1 MKIVITGGAGFLGYY
16 IANEAIKKKH
26 TVTVIDK
33 NIVNKN
39 KNIHYIKS
47 DFGNKKALSKI
58 IKKDDVIFHLAA
70 ISDINDANKSGITTV
85 KENILKTVQ
94 LLEVCKNKKIKK
106 FIFASSIYVHSV
118 LGGLY
123 RVSKK
128 SSELFVEEYAK
139 KNKFNF
145 IILRFGSVYG
155 AKQSIKNN
163 ISNIVYH
170 AIKKNKLI
178 YSGNKKSSRSFVHVK
193 DVAAACIN
201 LLSKKY
207 DNKIVLISGNEVKS
221 ITSIMNIIRKKLSIN
236 SKLNFQ
242 NKKDNHYINN
252 PYSYEEPKETV
263 YKFNNPIDITSG
275 INDVISHLL
284 KKIKKK

>member
-94 LLEVCKNKKIKK
+94 LLEVCKNKK
-106 FIFASSIYVHSV
+106 YPV
-118 LGGLY
+118 
-123 RVSKK
+123 
-128 SSELFVEEYAK
+128 
-139 KNKFNF
+139 
-145 IILRFGSVYG
+145 
-155 AKQSIKNN
+155 
-163 ISNIVYH
+163 
-170 AIKKNKLI
+170 
-178 YSGNKKSSRSFVHVK
+178 
-193 DVAAACIN
+193 
-201 LLSKKY
+201 
-207 DNKIVLISGNEVKS
+207 
-221 ITSIMNIIRKKLSIN
+221 
-236 SKLNFQ
+236 
-242 NKKDNHYINN
+242 
-252 PYSYEEPKETV
+252 
-263 YKFNNPIDITSG
+263 
-275 INDVISHLL
+275 
-284 KKIKKK
+284 